1 MRFLAGTRKKAAASL
16 FIFVTALATLVA
28 IPQAPAQALS
38 GSDFQPGNIISD
50 GIFFNGNALD
60 AAGVRASL
68 VSINTRNGVYSPCL
82 LGVNGRRIP
91 GTADPDYPSGNI
103 IYASNC
109 LEDYRE
115 TIPNLGGD
123 RYCAA
128 ISGGNLS
135 ASEIIQRVGAAC
147 NVSQKV
153 LIVLLEKEQSLVTDR
168 FPSTFQYSR
177 ATGFNCPD
185 TAPCVAASGGF
196 FKQVY
201 SAARRFQEYPIDTN
215 YRYTVGQTVQVYF
228 NPNLNGCGTGPVF
241 IQNRA
246 TAALYY
252 YTPYQPNAA
261 ALANLNGVGDSCSAY
276 GNRNFWRMFN
286 SWFGS
291 SIEIPGSTQFITAAY
306 NDVLGRSPDAGGL
319 NYWIGTLAAGT
330 PRGNIANFFN
340 NSDEYYSLKITEAYN
355 RALRRAPDPAGFNY
369 WMGALKRG
377 QLSAEDI
384 YSTFLATDEMYFVQ
398 GGGTNTGYVTAM
410 YRELLLRDPDA
421 PGLAFWVGKLDR
433 GEPRR
438 AVSDSIWY
446 SPEKY
451 NVRVNEAYQK
461 FLNRTANAGEQA
473 YWSQIARQFGPTTM
487 RAMIMSSD
495 EYWSKADVR
504 Y

>member
-1 MRFLAGTRKKAAASL
+1 MRFFAVSKRRAVSALL
-16 FIFVTALATLVA
+16 IFATALATLVA
-28 IPQAPAQALS
+28 IPLAPAQALS

-68 VSINTRNGVYSPCL
+68 VSINTREGVYSPCL

-128 ISGGNLS
+128 ITGGNFS
-135 ASEIIQRVGAAC
+135 APEIIQKVGAAC

-261 ALANLNGVGDSCSAY
+261 ALANLLGTGDSCSSY
-276 GNRNFWRMFN
+276 GNRNFWRMFTKY
-286 SWFGS
+286 F
-291 SIEIPGSTQFITAAY
+291 GSTQLVEGSVDFVRAIYA
-306 NDVLGRSPDAGGL
+306 DVLGREASESEVNSWASTLSSGG
-319 NYWIGTLAAGT
+319 T
-330 PRGNIANFFN
+330 RKNIALGFV
-340 NSDEYYSLKITEAYN
+340 NSDEYYGIKIREAYSL
-355 RALRRAPDPAGFNY
+355 ALSRAPEAEGFNY
-369 WMGALKRG
+369 WMNALRAKR
-377 QLSAEDI
+377 LSPEDL
-384 YSTFLATDEMYFVQ
+384 YSTFLTSDEMYYVK
-398 GGGTNTGYVTAM
+398 GGGTNAGYITVL
-410 YRELLLRDPDA
+410 YQQLLGRAPDVD
-421 PGLAFWVGKLDR
+421 GMNYWLQRLDQTNN
-433 GEPRR
+433 RR
-438 AVSDSIWY
+438 VVSDGFWFAT
-446 SPEKY
+446 EKY
-451 NVRVNEAYQK
+451 RLRAQEAFNLY
-461 FLNRTANAGEQA
+461 LGRTASNSDQDFWANYA
-473 YWSQIARQFGPTTM
+473 MRFGQLDM
-487 RAMIMSSD
+487 RAAIMTSD
-495 EYWSKADVR
+495 EYWNRANSR
-504 Y
+504 F